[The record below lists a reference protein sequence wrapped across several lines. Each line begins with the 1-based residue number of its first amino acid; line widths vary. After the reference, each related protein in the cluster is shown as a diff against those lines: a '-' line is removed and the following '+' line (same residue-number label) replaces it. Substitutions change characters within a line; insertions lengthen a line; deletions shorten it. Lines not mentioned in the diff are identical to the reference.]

1 MVPLVPVTKATQEI
15 DSVGLLSLK
24 CMFNLLE
31 DSDSSD
37 YFHIYSRGLTN
48 SGNICYMNSILQV
61 LIYCE
66 PFNKLFRILE
76 QKSTGSLNESK
87 TPLIDAIISIFR
99 DFSTSGTKSL
109 SPEGFYMKLSG
120 HRKFQHLKWGQ
131 QEDAEEFL
139 GYLLDGL
146 HEELVHSIR
155 EVNNEQISLLLETV
169 ADNET
174 KLQIKNAIKI
184 IKKLNNSS
192 NGGNDNDNSNDD
204 DDNEGWNEIG
214 GGHKKVSSKR
224 TVEIEPSPIKTI
236 FGGQFRSVLQIP
248 NKKDQSITLDPF
260 QCIQLDIKA
269 DQINNIEDAF
279 KQLNEPEQ
287 IPFKLNDNKEVLAKK
302 QTFIDS
308 LPDVLV
314 IHLKRFSFENVNNG
328 NIEKLRKKI
337 EYTHKLSIPL
347 ELFSNWRK
355 SVNRDY
361 KLTGVVYHHG
371 IIAEGGHYTCDVL
384 RPMTVSDSSRWIRI
398 DDTSINNIDE
408 DDVLS
413 NDDDTKNAYL
423 LFYQKL

>member
-1 MVPLVPVTKATQEI
+1 
-15 DSVGLLSLK
+15 
-24 CMFNLLE
+24 
-31 DSDSSD
+31 
-37 YFHIYSRGLTN
+37 
-48 SGNICYMNSILQV
+48 
-61 LIYCE
+61 
-66 PFNKLFRILE
+66 
-76 QKSTGSLNESK
+76 
-87 TPLIDAIISIFR
+87 
-99 DFSTSGTKSL
+99 
-109 SPEGFYMKLSG
+109 MKLSG